1 MEARTSGR
9 YRRDVALR
17 ARRPPIAALVLL
29 LAIVMAAAACSTD
42 AGAAGGSPGASLAPS
57 AAASSAATA
66 TAAPRR
72 PAPTRVPVAT
82 VAPPAPI
89 VALVPFG
96 AMSKKTVQSLAAYY
110 EETYDITVTVLP
122 AAPIEDAAR
131 DRARGQLI
139 AEELVKTLRYDYPET
154 TANRSAVL
162 IGVVDEDL
170 YIRKRSDWAWAFGLR
185 SLGRFAIVSTA
196 RMDAPNGSA
205 STKTQTLRLRK
216 MVTKY
221 IGLMYFDLEE
231 SEDPKSVLYGDI
243 GGIADLD
250 GMGEKLNLP

>member
-1 MEARTSGR
+1 MAS
-9 YRRDVALR
+9 L
-17 ARRPPIAALVLL
+17 LLL
-29 LAIVMAAAACSTD
+29 LAIVTAVAACSTD
-42 AGAAGGSPGASLAPS
+42 AGAAAGVPDASAPASGAAVV
-57 AAASSAATA
+57 ATA
-66 TAAPRR
+66 SPAPTPTVAPRA
-72 PAPTRVPVAT
+72 PAPTRTPIAT
-82 VAPPAPI
+82 TPPPAPV

-96 AMSKKTVQSLAAYY
+96 RTPKKTVQALAAYY
-110 EETYDITVTVLP
+110 EKTYDIPVTVLP

-131 DRARGQLI
+131 DEARGQVI
-139 AEELVKTLRYDYPET
+139 AEELLRTLRYDYPET

-205 STKTQTLRLRK
+205 SAKTQTVRLRK

-231 SEDPKSVLYGDI
+231 SDDPESVLYGDI

-250 GMGEKLNLP
+250 RMGEKLPLP